1 MSIEPHKSMIQLEK
15 LPRLA
20 STIYRCQTCTKAFV
34 TDELLQTHIK
44 SHAETTTVTN
54 SILKLENSSVASA
67 PVESKDNKLVRYFKL
82 QLD

>member
-1 MSIEPHKSMIQLEK
+1 MIQLEK

-67 PVESKDNKLVRYFKL
+67 PVENKDNKLVRKVKKL
-82 QLD
+82 